1 MYKREECGTCVLIS
15 LMEFVLPISY
25 LMRGK
30 LVCNFDFLL
39 FRLNVGEKQLS
50 CFRMNYI
57 DGLTISHWS

>member
-30 LVCNFDFLL
+30 LVCNFDFFIVPFECRRKTTEL
-39 FRLNVGEKQLS
+39 FSNEL
-50 CFRMNYI
+50 Y
-57 DGLTISHWS
+57 